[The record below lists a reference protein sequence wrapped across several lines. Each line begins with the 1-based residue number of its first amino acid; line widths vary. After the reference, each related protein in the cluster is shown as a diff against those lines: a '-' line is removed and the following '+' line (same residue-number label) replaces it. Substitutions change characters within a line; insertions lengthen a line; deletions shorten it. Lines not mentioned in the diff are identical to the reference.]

1 MTLCCQ
7 VTNYPINAL
16 EREEIH
22 PTHTGSNN
30 FTGSLGS
37 SWNIPMQAGNPFA
50 SWMLY
55 SVGKYHPIF
64 CRLIIRQN
72 LIKLK

>member
-22 PTHTGSNN
+22 PTYTGSNN
-30 FTGSLGS
+30 FNSS
-37 SWNIPMQAGNPFA
+37 VENSWNTPMQAGNSFA
-50 SWMLY
+50 S
-55 SVGKYHPIF
+55 
-64 CRLIIRQN
+64 
-72 LIKLK
+72 